1 MAEYQVI
8 LANEGAD
15 PELAQQHLQQKIH
28 MALVQEYLDCDYAS
42 VSFKIAAVTTTSS
55 IEDAVECTSAS
66 ASSNP
71 IINNNRDASS
81 CYMGSMS
88 MELTVFVPP
97 PLPPNNGIRHLREEQ
112 TGTTTTAADP
122 NNDVVTA
129 SLASFL
135 TSHMDSGVWSS
146 ADDGILELDFLG
158 FRAEGDEE
166 QDDENSNDAAVNG
179 AVSATTKQTASTKDE
194 SSNNQGIVIGSTI
207 LGLAVLCLAVIGI
220 ALAVHKKHHSQDDSF
235 YLKQVN
241 DNDAGSVLSTV
252 STDPRALDSD
262 GKVLLVL
269 EEDDGGEGE
278 GGMEASSRRPHT
290 PSNGS
295 MDPVHRCSSAT
306 CPECQPIALG
316 RPNFVS
322 TTTYSQQ
329 QPTSFT
335 LEARDILRELGP
347 IAMNRQRR
355 LGGDGSASSSSV
367 MTPDTVEL

>member
-15 PELAQQHLQQKIH
+15 PELVQQTLQQKIH
-28 MALVQEYLDCDYAS
+28 MTLVQEYLDCDYAS

-88 MELTVFVPP
+88 MELTVFIPP
-97 PLPPNNGIRHLREEQ
+97 PLPPNGIRHLREEQ
-112 TGTTTTAADP
+112 TGTTTDADP
-122 NNDVVTA
+122 NNVVMA

-135 TSHMDSGVWSS
+135 TSHMESGVWLG
-146 ADDGILELDFLG
+146 DDILELVFLG
-158 FRAEGDEE
+158 FRVEGVDEE
-166 QDDENSNDAAVNG
+166 QDDGRGAGAVNG
-179 AVSATTKQTASTKDE
+179 ATATTEQTASAKDDD
-194 SSNNQGIVIGSTI
+194 SGSHQGIVIGSTI
-207 LGLAVLCLAVIGI
+207 LGLAVLCLVVIVMAV
-220 ALAVHKKHHSQDDSF
+220 VHKKHSNDDSF

-252 STDPRALDSD
+252 SSTDDPRALGSD

-269 EEDDGGEGE
+269 EEDDDDGKGI
-278 GGMEASSRRPHT
+278 EASSRRRPHT
-290 PSNGS
+290 PNNGSS

-306 CPECQPIALG
+306 CPECQPTALG

-322 TTTYSQQ
+322 TTTYSQ
-329 QPTSFT
+329 PLDFT

-355 LGGDGSASSSSV
+355 RRGDGSASGSSV